1 MAKYWKQ
8 IEKNIYKRL
17 GSPYFWIQIYANG
30 KRYRESTKTN
40 KITEA
45 RRILKQREGLV
56 ATGVNPASS
65 QLKFEGMQDL
75 IVKDYKINKRK
86 SIDRLDNS
94 LGHLKKHFE
103 GMKADK
109 IRPIDIDSY
118 IDERLKQG
126 AMNGTINRE
135 LCAIRRMGNL
145 AIEKELIQRFPK
157 IKMLKEV
164 DKDGKPS
171 TRTGF
176 FEHAEFLDLRNALPD
191 YLKPVVTLAYESGM
205 RRKEI
210 LTIKWD
216 QVDLP
221 KGNITLEQGTTK
233 NDEGRI
239 FYMSPELKEMLSELW
254 DDRAEQEHKLPY
266 VFPNSQGI
274 GRIVDIRKAWKN
286 ALKTVGLEGKLL
298 HDFRRT
304 AVRNMVR
311 AGIPESVAMKISGHK
326 DRSIFERYNI
336 TNEKDLKDAS
346 KQLRKYLD
354 QQHDDQDQEEEFFP
368 EAQQLPSIKNKEED
382 DES

>member
-30 KRYRESTKTN
+30 KRHRESTKTD

-56 ATGVNPASS
+56 ANGANPASS

-94 LGHLKKHFE
+94 LGHLKKHFD

-109 IRPIDIDSY
+109 IRPVDIDSY
-118 IDERLKQG
+118 IDGRLKEG

-164 DKDGKPS
+164 NKDGKPS

-191 YLKPVVTLAYESGM
+191 YLKPVITLAYESGM

-221 KGNITLEQGTTK
+221 KGNITLELGTTK

-239 FYMSPELKEMLSELW
+239 FYMSPELNEMFSELW
-254 DDRAEQEHKLPY
+254 DDRAEQEHKIPY

-274 GRIVDIRKAWKN
+274 GRIVDIRKVWKN
-286 ALKTVGLEGKLL
+286 ALKTVGLKGKLL

-304 AVRNMVR
+304 AIRNMVR

-326 DRSIFERYNI
+326 DRSVFERYNI

-346 KQLRKYLD
+346 KKLEKYLD
-354 QQHDDQDQEEEFFP
+354 SQYNDQEEEFFLP
-368 EAQQLPSIKNKEED
+368 DAYQPPSIKNKEED